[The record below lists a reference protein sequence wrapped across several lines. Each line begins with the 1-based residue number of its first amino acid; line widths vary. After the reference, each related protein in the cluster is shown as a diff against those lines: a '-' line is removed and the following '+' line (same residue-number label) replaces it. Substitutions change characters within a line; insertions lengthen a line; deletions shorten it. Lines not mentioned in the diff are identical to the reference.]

1 MDKKLI
7 IFDFDDTL
15 TDNSERDVQS
25 FIHIDRKFNLR
36 NIKKQKIIQ
45 WRRSGILSNSIIKK
59 LMDSDDNTLFKKC
72 VKQRSNFLADYNS
85 YIKYVQLKHFTI
97 KILSELNSQNHILI
111 LNSIQSDNKKFQE
124 ILKFLQ
130 GESSL
135 SEVKEQ
141 ISIKTRQYA
150 KRQNTWARGQMIDWQ
165 KIEPQNLK
173 LMLKKF

>member
-1 MDKKLI
+1 MTSWFKNTKKVFKKDNFIKIYIDFPRPELI
-7 IFDFDDTL
+7 QRINKRTQKMLDQGAINEVRRFSKL
-15 TDNSERDVQS
+15 
-25 FIHIDRKFNLR
+25 
-36 NIKKQKIIQ
+36 NIKKDNSTTKII
-45 WRRSGILSNSIIKK
+45 GI
-59 LMDSDDNTLFKKC
+59 
-72 VKQRSNFLADYNS
+72 
-85 YIKYVQLKHFTI
+85 
-97 KILSELNSQNHILI
+97 
-111 LNSIQSDNKKFQE
+111 QE

>member
-1 MDKKLI
+1 MLDQGAINEVRRFSKL
-7 IFDFDDTL
+7 
-15 TDNSERDVQS
+15 
-25 FIHIDRKFNLR
+25 
-36 NIKKQKIIQ
+36 NIKKDNSTTKII
-45 WRRSGILSNSIIKK
+45 GI
-59 LMDSDDNTLFKKC
+59 
-72 VKQRSNFLADYNS
+72 
-85 YIKYVQLKHFTI
+85 
-97 KILSELNSQNHILI
+97 
-111 LNSIQSDNKKFQE
+111 QE

>member
-1 MDKKLI
+1 VINEVRRFSKL
-7 IFDFDDTL
+7 
-15 TDNSERDVQS
+15 
-25 FIHIDRKFNLR
+25 
-36 NIKKQKIIQ
+36 NIKKDNSTTKII
-45 WRRSGILSNSIIKK
+45 GI
-59 LMDSDDNTLFKKC
+59 
-72 VKQRSNFLADYNS
+72 
-85 YIKYVQLKHFTI
+85 
-97 KILSELNSQNHILI
+97 
-111 LNSIQSDNKKFQE
+111 QE